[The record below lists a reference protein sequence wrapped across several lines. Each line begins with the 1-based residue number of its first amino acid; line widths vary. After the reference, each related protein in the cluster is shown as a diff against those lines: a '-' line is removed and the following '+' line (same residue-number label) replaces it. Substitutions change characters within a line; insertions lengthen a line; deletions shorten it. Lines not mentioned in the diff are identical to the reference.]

1 MLNKLLVFINSLVSH
16 TNPSLTHHNSTAKPT
31 LFVCKSCHRSSE
43 EPQKNQPCDGTILLD
58 QLNTLCSDKFL
69 FDALEIQPVGCLWAC
84 NHGCVVSVASPDKPT
99 YLFVNLTP
107 GESATALLD
116 FMQLYIKSPKG
127 TVVWKQIPELL
138 QSAIFAQI
146 PPVVIIKETLGN
158 SD

>member
-1 MLNKLLVFINSLVSH
+1 MPKH
-16 TNPSLTHHNSTAKPT
+16 T
-31 LFVCKSCHRSSE
+31 LFICKSCHRSSAE
-43 EPQKNQPCDGTILLD
+43 RPKNPPFDGTILVD
-58 QLNTLCSDKFL
+58 KLNTLCAEQFPDNEV
-69 FDALEIQPVGCLWAC
+69 EIQPVGCLWAC

-116 FMQLYIKSPKG
+116 FMQLYIKSAKG
-127 TVVWKQIPELL
+127 NVVWKQIPELL

-146 PPVVIIKETLGN
+146 PPVGINENQSN